1 MLSLTKAR
9 NFLLKLLGFSGK
21 SIFYIGGNDVLPP
34 PLERDE
40 EMRMLEEYAKGSMD
54 ARAVLIEHN
63 LRLVVYIA
71 KKFENAGV
79 NVEDLIS
86 IGTIG
91 LIKAV
96 NTFKIDK
103 NIKLATYASRCIENE
118 ILMYLR
124 RDVKRKSEVSL
135 DEPLNVDWDGNEL
148 LLSDILGTEND
159 VVSTRLEEEV
169 NRKLLYHALTK
180 LSDREKQIMD
190 MRFGLKTGR
199 EMTQKEVADA

>member
-91 LIKAV
+91 SVSYTHLDVYK
-96 NTFKIDK
+96 
-103 NIKLATYASRCIENE
+103 RQ
-118 ILMYLR
+118 ILHREPGRSGRVCR
-124 RDVKRKSEVSL
+124 RDL
-135 DEPLNVDWDGNEL
+135 
-148 LLSDILGTEND
+148 
-159 VVSTRLEEEV
+159 
-169 NRKLLYHALTK
+169 
-180 LSDREKQIMD
+180 
-190 MRFGLKTGR
+190 
-199 EMTQKEVADA
+199 